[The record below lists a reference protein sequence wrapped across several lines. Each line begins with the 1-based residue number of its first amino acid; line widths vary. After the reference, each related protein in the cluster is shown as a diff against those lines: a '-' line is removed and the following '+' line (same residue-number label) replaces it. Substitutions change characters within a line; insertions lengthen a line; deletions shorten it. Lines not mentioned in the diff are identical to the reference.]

1 MTQKTRR
8 LDTVSSKKI
17 LDKKNK
23 NKIKMIHLLLL
34 LSTHHSGRWIV
45 LQNGAINSSILKK
58 LFYLSENV
66 YHATGKKRWS

>member
-1 MTQKTRR
+1 MTQKARR
-8 LDTVSSKKI
+8 LDTVFSKKI
-17 LDKKNK
+17 LEKKK
-23 NKIKMIHLLLL
+23 KKLIHLLLL